1 MPTQCQSCVVAE
13 FFVPCEVE
21 KYLSL
26 GEISCILSPVG
37 RSGAGNPQATL
48 ALISPFIEA
57 LDHKFPKAFH
67 NARHAT
73 TSLYIF
79 DSLLLKIFT
88 HL

>member
-13 FFVPCEVE
+13 FFVLCEVE
-21 KYLSL
+21 NNLSF

-57 LDHKFPKAFH
+57 LDHKFPKACP
-67 NARHAT
+67 
-73 TSLYIF
+73 
-79 DSLLLKIFT
+79 
-88 HL
+88 